1 MIYINIITKTM
12 LPPKC
17 FSCGKFL
24 ADIEIEYET
33 KKNDIDA
40 NTSLSIEE
48 KKQQKKELL
57 NKMYIKR
64 WCCRS
69 QVITYTDL
77 INIII

>member
-1 MIYINIITKTM
+1 M

-24 ADIEIEYET
+24 ADIQLEYET
-33 KKNDIDA
+33 KKEAIESNYK
-40 NTSLSIEE
+40 LSSDE

-57 NKMYIKR
+57 NSMYIRR

-69 QVITYTDL
+69 QVISYCDL
-77 INIII
+77 INVII

>member
-1 MIYINIITKTM
+1 M

-33 KKNDIDA
+33 KKDLIDS
-40 NTSLSIEE
+40 NSKLTSDE
-48 KKQQKKELL
+48 KKEQKKEILA
-57 NKMYIKR
+57 KMYIKR

-69 QVITYTDL
+69 QVITYCDL

>member
-1 MIYINIITKTM
+1 M

-24 ADIEIEYET
+24 ADIELEYET
-33 KKNDIDA
+33 KKDLIDS
-40 NTSLSIEE
+40 NSKLTSDE

-57 NKMYIKR
+57 DKMYIRR

-69 QVITYTDL
+69 QVITYCDL